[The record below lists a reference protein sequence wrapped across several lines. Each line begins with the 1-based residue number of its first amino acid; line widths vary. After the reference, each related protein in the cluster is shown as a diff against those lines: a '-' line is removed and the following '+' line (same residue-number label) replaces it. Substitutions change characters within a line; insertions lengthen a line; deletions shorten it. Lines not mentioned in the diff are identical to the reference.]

1 MAVLKEFRCKAHG
14 AFEEFV
20 KGDKTPKCPRGCS
33 PRFVTREFRTAPAI
47 RGAATG
53 RLDGLQKDLAHD
65 FGLSDMKS
73 RPDDGKSVM
82 ENLRSGTDFSTRW
95 VGLPQAKA
103 GWSQRGEKPANT
115 GASALGMMDGNAL
128 AGAALPKDIPT
139 SIQGSY
145 KGD

>member
-20 KGDKTPKCPRGCS
+20 KADETPKCPKGCS
-33 PRFVTREFRTAPAI
+33 SRFVVREFRTAPAI

-53 RLDGLQKDLAHD
+53 RLDGLQKELAHD
-65 FGLSDMKS
+65 FGLPDLKVG
-73 RPDDGKSVM
+73 RDDGKSVM

-95 VGLPQAKA
+95 VDVPGKQAS
-103 GWSQRGEKPANT
+103 GTPT
-115 GASALGMMDGNAL
+115 PVSAQNFGMMDGNAL
-128 AGAALPKDIPT
+128 AGAALPKELPT
-139 SIQGSY
+139 KIQGSY